1 MPSSAHI
8 IYIPAMILVGVMLG
22 FILGSR
28 AARNAFDMERKRDAE
43 RAEARARREERKR
56 ARQAAAD
63 AEAGGQD
70 EAGADA
76 DERPTAGA

>member
-63 AEAGGQD
+63 AEAGGQG